1 MQHCMYDS
9 VAWVLAPSH
18 GDDGVTPKE
27 TFEGEGVNDSV
38 AWVLAPS
45 HGDDGTHERSPMN
58 TGFLPLHMV
67 MMELLQRKRNPMNTG
82 FLAPSYDGDDGV
94 TPKETMKTLRGGGGV
109 VQAKLDTREK
119 PHEYW
124 VLGPSHDGDDDGVT
138 PKKKFFGEGEGAKD
152 FYNKPRAI
160 TTAYL
165 HTRTREGGLRKPE
178 N

>member
-1 MQHCMYDS
+1 M
-9 VAWVLAPSH
+9 VLAPSY
-18 GDDGVTPKE
+18 GDDGVTPKKE
-27 TFEGEGVNDSV
+27 NHEN
-38 AWVLAPS
+38 PS
-45 HGDDGTHERSPMN
+45 
-58 TGFLPLHMV
+58 
-67 MMELLQRKRNPMNTG
+67 
-82 FLAPSYDGDDGV
+82 
-94 TPKETMKTLRGGGGV
+94 RGGGV
-109 VQAKLDTREK
+109 AQSKLDTREK

-165 HTRTREGGLRKPE
+165 HTRTREGGLKKPE